1 MKELRDGLL
10 TTTVGQP
17 SLSGDDKGTGT
28 TFAVGRQGVHK
39 NGKGKLKTR
48 YTWST
53 IRDQTKGELTLCKPN
68 EGKNSVSLKI
78 FFREIEG
85 EGEET
90 DYIKKKRGVGSEDLT
105 VEARSQ
111 PRRQQ

>member
-1 MKELRDGLL
+1 M
-10 TTTVGQP
+10 Q
-17 SLSGDDKGTGT
+17 
-28 TFAVGRQGVHK
+28 K

-68 EGKNSVSLKI
+68 EGKNSISLKI

-90 DYIKKKRGVGSEDLT
+90 DYIKKKKGWDLKIYRWRLGPSPADSNES
-105 VEARSQ
+105 VSMELLGAWDRALDELGDIV
-111 PRRQQ
+111 